1 MSRSA
6 APARAAVAIPLG
18 FVLLW
23 STGFIVPHFGLPH
36 APPIGLLL
44 LRFLLTLLV
53 LAPLILWLKARW
65 PTGRQML
72 YLAVVGVLL
81 HGVYLSGVWFAISV
95 GLPSAISALI
105 VNLQP
110 ILTAILVSLA
120 GQSVTRRQ
128 WLGLFAGFTGVVL
141 VMAERFVLEGLSL
154 PGVLACV
161 AALAGITAGTLY
173 QKRHVPSF
181 DLRTGSFVQYL
192 SAAVVVAPIAL
203 LVEQGSYQVTLE
215 LALALAW
222 ASLALSIGA
231 VFLLFILIER
241 GEATRVT
248 ALLYL
253 VPPVTALMAWLLFD
267 EAYGPLAGLGM
278 VCAGLG
284 VALVQRRG

>member
-1 MSRSA
+1 
-6 APARAAVAIPLG
+6 
-18 FVLLW
+18 
-23 STGFIVPHFGLPH
+23 
-36 APPIGLLL
+36 
-44 LRFLLTLLV
+44 
-53 LAPLILWLKARW
+53 
-65 PTGRQML
+65 ML
-72 YLAVVGVLL
+72 HLAVVGVLL